1 MIRVPVVVALLALVF
16 AAACDKSPSAPVGAA
31 KELAAD
37 GTLTAPDG
45 ADREPAPTPDVTVPS
60 AAAAAPA
67 MSAAAQAL
75 RDAAKALYTPPTGY
89 DDEVS
94 DIVSGFPAYFPE
106 DELAARPLR
115 IIGSDSMGPMLTVIA
130 SRFEEVYPAIDVEVR
145 QGGTARGL
153 AALLAGEC
161 DLAAI
166 SDQPSEAQRAAI
178 EKATGKRL
186 FIAPIALDAVCVY
199 VNRDNPI
206 PSLTKAQCN
215 GLVSITHS
223 MTPQPILRWKE
234 LDPDSPFG
242 GEFPPLYVLDRGS
255 GTMHAF
261 TEWCMPGERVTTIL
275 CYVEPTPGSVVNA
288 CCAYPLAIG
297 VAGFGVRQ
305 PRARAVP
312 LDGGSG
318 PVDPT
323 IATIRDRTYPIVRS
337 MSLAFVAADEASIPP
352 AILEWLQFCWSED
365 GQDAA
370 SQLGIVPPT
379 LDMMPAFLGTP
390 ENDLWR

>member
-1 MIRVPVVVALLALVF
+1 MTRFPMIASLLALAV
-16 AAACDKSPSAPVGAA
+16 AAGCEKSPAASAGSTQ
-31 KELAAD
+31 ELAAD
-37 GTLTAPDG
+37 GTLAVPQRES
-45 ADREPAPTPDVTVPS
+45 REPAPTPDVKLPS

-67 MSAAAQAL
+67 MSAAEQAL

-94 DIVSGFPAYFPE
+94 EIISGFPAYFPE
-106 DELAARPLR
+106 DDLAARSLR
-115 IIGSDSMGPMLTVIA
+115 IIGSDSMGPMLTSVA
-130 SRFEEVYPAIDVEVR
+130 SRFEGVYPAIAVDIR
-145 QGGTARGL
+145 QGGSARGL

-166 SDQPSEAQRAAI
+166 SDRPTDAQRAAI
-178 EKATGKRL
+178 EKATKKRL
-186 FIAPIALDAVCVY
+186 FIAPVALDAVCVF

-206 PSLTKAQCN
+206 PSLTRQQCN

-223 MTPQPILRWKE
+223 LTPQPILRWNE
-234 LDPDSPFG
+234 LDPNSPLG
-242 GEFPPLYVLDRGS
+242 GEFPPLYVMDRGS

-275 CYVEPTPGSVVNA
+275 CYVEPGPSSVVNA

-297 VAGFGVRQ
+297 VAGYGARQ

-312 LDGGSG
+312 LDSGSG
-318 PVDPT
+318 PVAPT
-323 IATIRDRTYPIVRS
+323 VATIRDRTYPIVRS

-352 AILEWLQFCWSED
+352 AIMEWLQFCWSED
-365 GQDAA
+365 GQDAVA
-370 SQLGIVPPT
+370 QLGIVPPT

-390 ENDLWR
+390 KDDLWK